1 MDIAA
6 LSTELH
12 MANAVNAFQVKALD
26 GCLEQA
32 EKVAVALI
40 EGACQPVAT
49 DPSRGTLIDVFA

>member
-6 LSTELH
+6 LSTELN
-12 MANAVNAFQVKALD
+12 MANTVNAFQVKALD

-40 EGACQPVAT
+40 EGACQPV
-49 DPSRGTLIDVFA
+49 DPCRGTLIDVFA